1 MSNEAVEDYEADYED
16 KADDPVSAAEP
27 AEPVEPAGSAEPV
40 EPARSAETAEPD
52 LPAEPVGPD
61 LGAFQ
66 DRWSDIQNAFVE
78 DPHRSV
84 TEADAL
90 LTEVL
95 TAYQN
100 AVEQRREQISA
111 TTGDSADTE
120 KMRLALLDYRSLI
133 TTMLPRTGAV

>member
-1 MSNEAVEDYEADYED
+1 MSNEAVEDYEEDRADQ
-16 KADDPVSAAEP
+16 ADEPVAAAEP
-27 AEPVEPAGSAEPV
+27 VESAEPVEPAG
-40 EPARSAETAEPD
+40 SAETAEPD

-111 TTGDSADTE
+111 TTGDGADTE

-133 TTMLPRTGAV
+133 TTMLPHTGAV